1 MSILFADICGFTPL
15 TTTLS
20 VSKLVETLND
30 LFGKF
35 DEAAEVRV
43 TSALAWDSH
52 DADERRKISC
62 ATNAKENK
70 ETRLGWHQ
78 SRPRAHYEKGG
89 ELTEKERFYGCHKW
103 RIRTRL
109 LRGSNNTMILLMTLI
124 VNL

>member
-35 DEAAEVRV
+35 DEAAEVRT
-43 TSALAWDSH
+43 TSALACDSR

-62 ATNAKENK
+62 ATMLEK
-70 ETRLGWHQ
+70 TRKLGWV
-78 SRPRAHYEKGG
+78 SYIGACINYVRV
-89 ELTEKERFYGCHKW
+89 
-103 RIRTRL
+103 RTMR
-109 LRGSNNTMILLMTLI
+109 REGS
-124 VNL
+124 

>member
-43 TSALAWDSH
+43 TSALAWDSR

-62 ATNAKENK
+62 ATILEK
-70 ETRLGWHQ
+70 TRKLGWV
-78 SRPRAHYEKGG
+78 SYKGACINYV
-89 ELTEKERFYGCHKW
+89 RVCA
-103 RIRTRL
+103 
-109 LRGSNNTMILLMTLI
+109 RGREGS
-124 VNL
+124 